1 MSILRGDA
9 MSGKVGF
16 TDTREKIFESRDQ
29 LLLKQISG
37 DDEWNFYLDEMEI
50 DPLNLS
56 LRSIASSP
64 LYL

>member
-16 TDTREKIFESRDQ
+16 TDMGEKSFESRYQ
-29 LLLKQISG
+29 LLLMQISG
-37 DDEWNFYLDEMEI
+37 NDQWDFYLDDMEI
-50 DPLNLS
+50 DHLNLS